1 MVALSFKGK
10 RGILMGIMKRCIV
23 LLILLCFMSPMV
35 VSTNVH
41 AEVVTELKTGFPNQE
56 VFTPGEWF
64 LGQKPANYDEN
75 KPPILFVQGRN
86 GNADSWYGKTVYHD
100 MNDMYDYALKAGYQT
115 VFIQLYDAAGKGSA
129 SQWDNGKLLAQK
141 LEEIYNHF
149 GKKVNIVAHSKGGI
163 DTQAAL
169 VGYGANRFV
178 GNVITLA
185 TPHYGSN
192 LADLSYS
199 WWAGWLASI
208 LGQKDDGTYSLQ
220 IGEMAKFRST
230 IDNNPAAKLN
240 RYYTATGTSWG
251 PVFSALS
258 MGGLYLSSYGS
269 NDGLVNEWS
278 AKLPYGTHLFTD
290 SRFDHDNIR
299 KGSAVF
305 ARIEPYLRT
314 ANVPVPVLLVP
325 SNSSEE
331 KIEQLNTTSNQAIL
345 GGELSQNQWVGQTVA
360 VDKKAEGVV
369 SVLTAS
375 SDVEIQLISPK
386 GKIYTNKDSAVS
398 TGEGES
404 FFKGA
409 TIRTFKF
416 DKMEAGEW
424 QVKMMAKQPN
434 DAYLIVTDY
443 KKDAP
448 FVLQMPAK
456 VKVNKAEYKLKKSP
470 VAPEMKGDLSVT
482 VRVINKDGKLVSESN
497 ESQNINTNTFT
508 GALKNIEQPGVYNV
522 TIDIKGMNKEGQP
535 YNRTIV
541 KSVYV
546 EK

>member
-1 MVALSFKGK
+1 MRLMRRCVALLIVFF
-10 RGILMGIMKRCIV
+10 IMAPTI
-23 LLILLCFMSPMV
+23 
-35 VSTNVH
+35 STNVQ
-41 AEVVTELKTGFPNQE
+41 AEVVKELGKGFPDTE

-100 MNDMYDYALKAGYQT
+100 INDMYDYALKAGYQT

-169 VGYGANRFV
+169 VEYDANRFV

-185 TPHYGSN
+185 TPHHGSN

-220 IGEMAKFRST
+220 IGEMAKFRSL

-251 PVFSALS
+251 PTFSALS

-278 AKLPYGTHLFTD
+278 AKLSYGTHLFTD

-314 ANVPVPVLLVP
+314 TNVGLPALVAP
-325 SNSSEE
+325 SNSSNE
-331 KIEQLNTTSNQAIL
+331 KLEQLNTTSNQNIL
-345 GGELSQNQWVGQTVA
+345 GGELPQNQWIEQSIS
-360 VDKKAEGVV
+360 VDKKAEGIV

-375 SDVEIQLISPK
+375 SDVEVQMVSPK
-386 GKIYTNKDSAVS
+386 GKIYANKDSAIT

-404 FFKGA
+404 FFNGA

-416 DKMEAGEW
+416 DKLEVGEW
-424 QVKMMAKQPN
+424 KIKMMAKQSK
-434 DAYLIVTDY
+434 DAYLVVSDY
-443 KKDAP
+443 KDDAP
-448 FVLQMPAK
+448 FVLRMPTK
-456 VKVNKAEYKLKKSP
+456 VKVNKLEYKLKKSP
-470 VAPEMKGDLSVT
+470 VAPEMKGDLSIT
-482 VRVINKDGKLVSESN
+482 VRVVNKEGKLVSEFN
-497 ESQNINTNTFT
+497 ELQNVHTNTFS
-508 GALKNIEQPGVYNV
+508 GALKDIKQPGVYNV
-522 TIDIKGMNKEGQP
+522 TMDIKGMNKEGKP

>member
-1 MVALSFKGK
+1 M
-10 RGILMGIMKRCIV
+10 RILKRCM
-23 LLILLCFMSPMV
+23 LLLLAFFIMTPMA
-35 VSTNVH
+35 VSTKVE
-41 AEVVTELKTGFPNQE
+41 AEEVKEIKTGFPDKE

-100 MNDMYDYALKAGYQT
+100 INDMYDYALKAGYQT

-185 TPHYGSN
+185 TPHHGSN

-220 IGEMAKFRST
+220 MGEMAKFRST

-258 MGGLYLSSYGS
+258 MGGFYLSSYGS

-305 ARIEPYLRT
+305 SRIEPYLRT
-314 ANVPVPVLLVP
+314 SNVAVPALVASSTS
-325 SNSSEE
+325 SNEN
-331 KIEQLNTTSNQAIL
+331 IEQLNTTSNQNIL
-345 GGELSQNQWVGQTVA
+345 GGELPQNQWIEQTVT
-360 VDKKAEGVV
+360 VDKKTEGIV
-369 SVLTAS
+369 SILTAS
-375 SDVEIQLISPK
+375 SDVEVQMMSPK
-386 GKIYTNKDSAVS
+386 GKMYTNKDSVIT

-404 FFKGA
+404 FFGGA

-416 DKMEAGEW
+416 DKMDVGEW
-424 QVKMMAKQPN
+424 KVKMMAKQSE
-434 DAYLIVTDY
+434 DAFLIVSDY
-443 KKDAP
+443 NSGAP
-448 FVLQMPAK
+448 FVLQMPTK
-456 VKVNKAEYKLKKSP
+456 VKVNKSEYKLKKSP
-470 VAPEMKGDLSVT
+470 VAPEMKGDLSIT
-482 VRVINKDGKLVSESN
+482 VRVVNKEGKLVSEYNELQKSN
-497 ESQNINTNTFT
+497 NNTFT
-508 GALKNIEQPGVYNV
+508 GALKDIKQPGVYNV
-522 TIDIKGMNKEGQP
+522 TMDIKGTNKEGQP

>member
-1 MVALSFKGK
+1 M
-10 RGILMGIMKRCIV
+10 RILKRCM
-23 LLILLCFMSPMV
+23 LLLLAFFIMTPMA
-35 VSTNVH
+35 VSTKVE
-41 AEVVTELKTGFPNQE
+41 AEEVKEIKTGFPDKE

-100 MNDMYDYALKAGYQT
+100 INDMYDYALKAGYQT

-185 TPHYGSN
+185 TPHHGSN

-220 IGEMAKFRST
+220 MGEMAKFRST

-258 MGGLYLSSYGS
+258 MGGFYLSSYGS

-305 ARIEPYLRT
+305 SRIEPYLRT
-314 ANVPVPVLLVP
+314 ANVAVPALVASSTS
-325 SNSSEE
+325 SNEN
-331 KIEQLNTTSNQAIL
+331 IEQLNTTSNQNIL
-345 GGELSQNQWVGQTVA
+345 GGELPQNQWIEQTVT
-360 VDKKAEGVV
+360 VDKKAEGIV
-369 SVLTAS
+369 SILTAS
-375 SDVEIQLISPK
+375 SDVEVQMMSPK
-386 GKIYTNKDSAVS
+386 GKMYTNKDSVI
-398 TGEGES
+398 TIGEGES
-404 FFKGA
+404 FFGGA

-416 DKMEAGEW
+416 DKMDVGEW
-424 QVKMMAKQPN
+424 KVEMMAKQSK
-434 DAYLIVTDY
+434 DAFLIVSDY
-443 KKDAP
+443 KGGTP
-448 FVLQMPAK
+448 FVLQMPTK
-456 VKVNKAEYKLKKSP
+456 VKVNKSEYKLKKSP
-470 VAPEMKGDLSVT
+470 VAPEMKGDLSIT
-482 VRVINKDGKLVSESN
+482 VRVVNKEGKLVSEYN
-497 ESQNINTNTFT
+497 ELQNGNNNTFT
-508 GALKNIEQPGVYNV
+508 GALKNIQQPGVYNV
-522 TIDIKGMNKEGQP
+522 TMDIKGMNKEGQA